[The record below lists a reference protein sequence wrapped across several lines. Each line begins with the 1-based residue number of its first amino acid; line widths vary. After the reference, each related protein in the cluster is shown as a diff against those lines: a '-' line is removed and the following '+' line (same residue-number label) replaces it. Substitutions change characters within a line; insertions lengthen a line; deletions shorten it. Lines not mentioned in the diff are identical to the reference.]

1 MGYIKTLVVAYK
13 LPEGHILIGVGPA
26 FSYYEFKQPMEN
38 RLIDETWREMLNTQH
53 PPEPEWTKSFS
64 E

>member
-1 MGYIKTLVVAYK
+1 
-13 LPEGHILIGVGPA
+13 VGAGPV

-38 RLIDETWREMLNTQH
+38 RLTDEVWREMLETKA
-53 PPEPEWTKSFS
+53 PSEPEWTKSFS

>member
-38 RLIDETWREMLNTQH
+38 RLTDETWREMLNTQH